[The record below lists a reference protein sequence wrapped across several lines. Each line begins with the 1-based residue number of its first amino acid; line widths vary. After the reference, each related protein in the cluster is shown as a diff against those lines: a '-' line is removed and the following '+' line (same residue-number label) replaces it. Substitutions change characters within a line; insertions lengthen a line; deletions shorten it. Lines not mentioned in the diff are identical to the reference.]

1 MSFKYKNVRILADI
15 LKHLGAYSPPS
26 PLALHYSD
34 AMSPVYPDRPIR
46 PLPKRRIR
54 SRLSSEVAES
64 ILHSSPS
71 APTDR
76 LFQIPYFNT
85 SKTADSSASQSSSLE
100 VQPSNSTDGDQNSYQ
115 FKGNDH
121 GSEEEQYDN
130 HSKLYRD
137 QDQRTFD
144 TGTQSVRNGYLVPKN
159 EPSRYSKQS
168 MSQSMASSA
177 DSIDGYD
184 SFENTNNKKKR
195 KIPTNGNHHSSL
207 SAEMAS
213 MGISSAREI
222 DVSQTDQDGGVG
234 HYYGTGSS
242 AISTKPGIGI
252 SGAGRGR
259 YGRGGGR
266 RRGARSPLGLSF
278 NGLNYARH
286 DDVGLRDGIAK
297 GTAPA
302 LSYFPVPDHLQSLGR
317 LERLI
322 RASFPQPSRMQ
333 LRCQIQIQSVKK
345 MLACLPSS
353 QPRSP
358 TQ

>member
-1 MSFKYKNVRILADI
+1 MPVEHNSVQSLTNMFKRS
-15 LKHLGAYSPPS
+15 GAYSPPS

-34 AMSPVYPDRPIR
+34 AVSSVYPDRPIR

-54 SRLSSEVAES
+54 SRLSSEVADS

-85 SKTADSSASQSSSLE
+85 SRPVEGSASQSSSLE
-100 VQPSNSTDGDQNSYQ
+100 VQPSKSTDGDQNSYQ
-115 FKGNDH
+115 FKGNDY

-130 HSKLYRD
+130 PSKLYRD
-137 QDQRTFD
+137 QDQCTLD
-144 TGTQSVRNGYLVPKN
+144 TGAQSVRNGYVVPKN
-159 EPSRYSKQS
+159 ELSRYSKQS

-213 MGISSAREI
+213 MGISTSRDI

-234 HYYGTGSS
+234 HYYGTGNS
-242 AISTKPGIGI
+242 ATPTKSGIGI

-259 YGRGGGR
+259 YGRSGGR

-278 NGLNYARH
+278 NGPNNARR
-286 DDVGLRDGIAK
+286 DDAGFRDSMTKGIMH
-297 GTAPA
+297 T
-302 LSYFPVPDHLQSLGR
+302 H
-317 LERLI
+317 
-322 RASFPQPSRMQ
+322 
-333 LRCQIQIQSVKK
+333 C
-345 MLACLPSS
+345 
-353 QPRSP
+353 
-358 TQ
+358 